1 MATDSIPFASE
12 AETPLPAE
20 SLEVLRKQYVR
31 EGEYATIQ
39 TKFNYAWGLIKSK
52 RSMDIENGVR
62 LLTGMWVS
70 RNITEQDTIEL
81 NELLPIEIYQSAPER
96 RRECL
101 YYLALGH
108 YKMSN
113 FIEAKK
119 FNQQL
124 LMHEP
129 KNSQAIELNKL
140 IDEKVSREGVIGLA
154 IVGSIAAVGAMVVA
168 SLVRKTS
175 K

>member
-62 LLTGMWVS
+62 LLT
-70 RNITEQDTIEL
+70 
-81 NELLPIEIYQSAPER
+81 EIYQSAPER

-129 KNSQAIELNKL
+129 KNSQALELNKL

>member
-1 MATDSIPFASE
+1 MATDSIPFASD

-20 SLEVLRKQYVR
+20 SLEVLRKQYMR

-39 TKFNYAWGLIKSK
+39 TKFNYAWGLIKCK
-52 RSMDIENGVR
+52 RTIDIEKGVR
-62 LLTGMWVS
+62 LLT
-70 RNITEQDTIEL
+70 
-81 NELLPIEIYQSAPER
+81 EIYQQAPER

-113 FIEAKK
+113 YIEAKK

-124 LMHEP
+124 LVHEP

-168 SLVRKTS
+168 SLVRKSS

>member
-1 MATDSIPFASE
+1 MATDSIPFASD

-20 SLEVLRKQYVR
+20 SLEVLRKQYMR

-39 TKFNYAWGLIKSK
+39 TKFNYAWGLIKCK
-52 RSMDIENGVR
+52 RTIDIEKGVR
-62 LLTGMWVS
+62 LLT
-70 RNITEQDTIEL
+70 
-81 NELLPIEIYQSAPER
+81 EIYQQAPER

-101 YYLALGH
+101 FYLALGH

-113 FIEAKK
+113 YIEAKK

-124 LMHEP
+124 LVHEP

-168 SLVRKTS
+168 SLVRKSS

>member
-1 MATDSIPFASE
+1 MATDSIPFASN

-20 SLEVLRKQYVR
+20 SLEVLRKQYMR

-39 TKFNYAWGLIKSK
+39 TKFNYAWGLIKCK
-52 RSMDIENGVR
+52 RTIDIEKGVR
-62 LLTGMWVS
+62 LLT
-70 RNITEQDTIEL
+70 
-81 NELLPIEIYQSAPER
+81 EIYQQAPER

-113 FIEAKK
+113 YIEAKK

-124 LMHEP
+124 LVHEP

-168 SLVRKTS
+168 SLVRKST

>member
-20 SLEVLRKQYVR
+20 SLEVYFGADNAFTRRHSNVISFLNSKVLRKQYVR

-62 LLTGMWVS
+62 LLTGLLAFQ
-70 RNITEQDTIEL
+70 NFIQQDTFEF
-81 NELLPIEIYQSAPER
+81 NELLHVEIYQSAPER

-140 IDEKVSREGVIGLA
+140 IDEKVSRGKNE
-154 IVGSIAAVGAMVVA
+154 
-168 SLVRKTS
+168 
-175 K
+175 